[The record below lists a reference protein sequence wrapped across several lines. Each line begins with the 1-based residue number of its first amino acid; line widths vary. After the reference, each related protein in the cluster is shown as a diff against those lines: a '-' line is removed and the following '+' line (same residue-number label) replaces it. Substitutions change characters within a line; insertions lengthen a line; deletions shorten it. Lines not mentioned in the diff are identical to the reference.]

1 MLRKRMRSKH
11 SKKAKYKKGLSLN
24 QKNEFGF
31 KCTKRGFL
39 DIENQS

>member
-1 MLRKRMRSKH
+1 MRSKH
-11 SKKAKYKKGLSLN
+11 SKKAKYKKGLSFN
-24 QKNEFGF
+24 QENEFGF